1 MSPSFRC
8 YLQNINSL
16 ISVSEDCLIKVWSM
30 EDISNKNDDITLYL
44 NLRGHI
50 GPIFSVKNGKL
61 FNKWYK
67 YFKKKEKRFH
77 YLFKT

>member
-1 MSPSFRC
+1 M
-8 YLQNINSL
+8 YG
-16 ISVSEDCLIKVWSM
+16 
-30 EDISNKNDDITLYL
+30 NKNDDITLYL

-77 YLFKT
+77 YLFKA